1 MWWFRML
8 SHCLE
13 GEGIRLKRDVND
25 VVRIFFSS
33 AWQLK
38 SSTWYLSGGK
48 EIRRGVQGGGGAVSW
63 SRFVDFAEQLSFCH
77 THGPIPLPSPVEAI
91 AFSSGN
97 DLLCFRLMTLML
109 IRMCL
114 LHRLLVS
121 VSQKSFEG
129 FLSTEPFVVC
139 VFSSLFPSSD
149 CFYACGILPTCPIV
163 SPNAVWWKQNSG
175 FPTSK
180 NKRSILAPRDLPNY
194 LFLLIVI
201 IILCHFLV
209 VHHPQVLYV
218 PAASTATLLGN
229 TKKVFKFG
237 H

>member
-1 MWWFRML
+1 ML

-48 EIRRGVQGGGGAVSW
+48 EIRKGVQGGGGAVSW

-114 LHRLLVS
+114 LHRLLVLGP
-121 VSQKSFEG
+121 SQ
-129 FLSTEPFVVC
+129 
-139 VFSSLFPSSD
+139 SLLQSLLQGSQR
-149 CFYACGILPTCPIV
+149 PTTTLYCQ
-163 SPNAVWWKQNSG
+163 SCRLCQTHSQ
-175 FPTSK
+175 
-180 NKRSILAPRDLPNY
+180 LH
-194 LFLLIVI
+194 LL
-201 IILCHFLV
+201 
-209 VHHPQVLYV
+209 V
-218 PAASTATLLGN
+218 PAPQRQRTLTSMIFPGDLRS
-229 TKKVFKFG
+229 
-237 H
+237 